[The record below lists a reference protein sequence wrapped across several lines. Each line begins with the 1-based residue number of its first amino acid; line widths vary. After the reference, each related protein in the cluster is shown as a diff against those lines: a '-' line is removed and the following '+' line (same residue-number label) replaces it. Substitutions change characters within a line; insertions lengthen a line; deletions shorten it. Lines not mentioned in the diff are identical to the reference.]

1 MANFG
6 NLLVDAFPSELQ
18 SPTLASRI
26 WPVDRFPD
34 DGKEENLELL
44 FAASSASLMSESTKY
59 FTDENI
65 VWTIDEFDMNQSEA
79 ALNQPIRYNFDKRR
93 FSGAVGNDFGKNF
106 ENWKEANRN
115 EIKLRP
121 VFILTLLIGQFL
133 ESNLNIRK
141 PIREFEVIQK
151 SMKNLKQDI
160 EEINQTISNN
170 RGKIK

>member
-26 WPVDRFPD
+26 WPVDRYPD

-65 VWTIDEFDMNQSEA
+65 VWAIDDFDLNQSEA

-115 EIKLRP
+115 EIKLRS
-121 VFILTLLIGQFL
+121 VFILTLVIGKFL
-133 ESNLNIRK
+133 ESNFI
-141 PIREFEVIQK
+141 I
-151 SMKNLKQDI
+151 
-160 EEINQTISNN
+160 
-170 RGKIK
+170 

>member
-18 SPTLASRI
+18 SSTLASRI
-26 WPVDRFPD
+26 WPVDRYPD
-34 DGKEENLELL
+34 DAKEENLESL
-44 FAASSASLMSESTKY
+44 FAASSASLMSESSKH

-65 VWTIDEFDMNQSEA
+65 WEIDEFEMNQSEA
-79 ALNQPIRYNFDKRR
+79 SLNQPIRYNFDKRR

-121 VFILTLLIGQFL
+121 VFILSSDWSIFINLIGQNL
-133 ESNLNIRK
+133 LKTNKGIRSHSKVNEESQARH
-141 PIREFEVIQK
+141 
-151 SMKNLKQDI
+151 
-160 EEINQTISNN
+160 
-170 RGKIK
+170 

>member
-18 SPTLASRI
+18 SSTLASRI
-26 WPVDRFPD
+26 WPVDRYPD
-34 DGKEENLELL
+34 DAKEENLESL
-44 FAASSASLMSESTKY
+44 FAASSASLMSESSKH

-65 VWTIDEFDMNQSEA
+65 WEIDEFEMKQSEA
-79 ALNQPIRYNFDKRR
+79 SLNQPIRYNFDKRR

-121 VFILTLLIGQFL
+121 VFILSSDWSIFINLIGQ
-133 ESNLNIRK
+133 NL
-141 PIREFEVIQK
+141 
-151 SMKNLKQDI
+151 LKTNKGI
-160 EEINQTISNN
+160 
-170 RGKIK
+170 